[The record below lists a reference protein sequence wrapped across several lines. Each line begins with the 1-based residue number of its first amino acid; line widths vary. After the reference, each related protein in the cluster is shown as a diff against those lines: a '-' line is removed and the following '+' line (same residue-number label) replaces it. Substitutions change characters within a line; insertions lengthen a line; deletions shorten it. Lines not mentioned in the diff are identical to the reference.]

1 MQALELAEPLPPQ
14 PPAEPRLTGPLTTVN
29 ATVARFG
36 MYLSVAGLFFIVAI
50 VFFQVF
56 GRYVLNAS
64 PTWTESLAL
73 VIVLYVTLIG
83 AAVGVRDAGH
93 IGMESLLV
101 LVPDAIRNRIELLIH
116 ALVIVFGAAMVWNG
130 ALLAG
135 SKYRGEFEERLK
147 AVLKEVQDA
156 GGEVILFMDE
166 LHTIVGAGA
175 ASSAS
180 TWAPCSPGRS
190 TAGSSRS
197 G

>member
-135 SKYRGEFEERLK
+135 SVWSYLIPNLGLPE
-147 AVLKEVQDA
+147 AVRYFPL
-156 GGEVILFMDE
+156 VI
-166 LHTIVGAGA
+166 
-175 ASSAS
+175 
-180 TWAPCSPGRS
+180 
-190 TAGSSRS
+190 S
-197 G
+197 GVLIMSFSIEHVIALLQGKTVEPSWH